1 MTDLAKKN
9 VLITGAASGIGRLMA
24 ERMSALGARLILWD
38 IEEEGLGA
46 LASELRGAG
55 GEVSCYGCDL
65 SSRDEIRETAAK
77 VLTERGP
84 VDVLVNNAGVVV
96 GKAFLEET
104 EEEIER
110 TLAINALAPIWTTR
124 AFLPAMVE
132 GNGGHLVT
140 ISSAAGIVGTARL
153 VDYSASKFAA
163 FGFDDSLRI
172 DLRRRGIEVRTTVVC
187 PYYIGTGMFE
197 GVKTRFRWLL
207 PILDPEK
214 VADRVVRAIVK
225 NRRRVVMPRFVYV
238 AWPLRLLPVPIFDYL
253 NDLFGLSHS
262 MDEFKGRRR

>member
-1 MTDLAKKN
+1 MTDLARKN

-24 ERMSALGARLILWD
+24 ERVAALGARLVLWD
-38 IEEEGLGA
+38 IDEEGLEA
-46 LASELRGAG
+46 FASELRGTG
-55 GEVSCYGCDL
+55 SEVSYYRCDL

-77 VLTERGP
+77 VLAERGP

-96 GKAFLEET
+96 GKFFLEET

-124 AFLPAMVE
+124 AFLPAMVD

-140 ISSAAGIVGTARL
+140 ISSAGGIVGTARL
-153 VDYSASKFAA
+153 VDYTASKFAA
-163 FGFDDSLRI
+163 FGFDESLRI

-214 VADRVVRAIVK
+214 VADRVVRAIVR
-225 NRRRVVMPRFVYV
+225 NRRRLVMPWFVYT
-238 AWPLRLLPVPIFDYL
+238 AWPLRLLPVPVFDYL
-253 NDLFGLSHS
+253 NDLFGLSRS
-262 MDEFKGRRR
+262 MDEFRGRKG